1 MSDTKTCKDCKKT
14 LPIDNFEILMSRHSD
29 GKVYHRAICRSC
41 KTNNKARQI
50 SSSPETYLK
59 NLAIQLRSSRRKG
72 NIVFEVTD
80 AEIIS
85 LWAKQNGRCALSGV
99 LMTYQRDGGHGV
111 GKKDFNASIDRINP
125 LADYTIDNIQLVTT
139 RVNLMKHTLGE
150 DMFMWWVRTV
160 YEHVY
165 QSEK

>member
-1 MSDTKTCKDCKKT
+1 MPDTKTCKDCKKT
-14 LPIDNFEILMSRHSD
+14 LPIDNFEILESRYGN
-29 GKVYHRAICRSC
+29 GKIYRRSVCRPC
-41 KTNNKARQI
+41 KTNNKAKQI
-50 SSSPETYLK
+50 SSSPEAYLK
-59 NLAIQLRSSRRKG
+59 TLSIQLRSSRRKG

-99 LMTYQRDGGHGV
+99 PMTYQRGHGV

-125 LADYTIDNIQLVTT
+125 MADYTIDNIQLVTT

-150 DMFMWWVRTV
+150 DMLMWWIRTI
-160 YEHVY
+160 YEHIY
-165 QSEK
+165 QSKQ